1 MPGVL
6 FAGIDDWMAII
17 VPVASIIIYLL
28 NQIFDKS
35 GQQNQQQRR
44 QQQPFERVNEPTPED
59 DEVARMVREATQ
71 RSRERAE
78 RSRSPQP
85 ARRQEPARKPE
96 PSRPDW
102 RTRSSEVVEAEVVE
116 DRDIAPRKPAAPA
129 PAPARKTTSQRS
141 SSGGGVAAHVDKYL
155 GEHDRQFAK
164 SVETTV
170 NTDDVKSHLE
180 EQVHAKFD
188 HQVGT
193 MDAGLAGGA
202 SERVPVEDANPGRAM
217 LMSLFSQPQN
227 FRQAFILQEVL
238 DPPPIH

>member
-1 MPGVL
+1 MPCVL

-44 QQQPFERVNEPTPED
+44 HQQPFERQVEPTPED

-78 RSRSPQP
+78 RSRKPEP
-85 ARRQEPARKPE
+85 ARRQEPRKQE
-96 PSRPDW
+96 PVRPDW

-116 DRDIAPRKPAAPA
+116 DHSSAPRKPAPA
-129 PAPARKTTSQRS
+129 PAPARNAPQTRSTSGS
-141 SSGGGVAAHVDKYL
+141 GVAAHVQKYL
-155 GEHDRQFAK
+155 GEHDRQFNQ
-164 SVETTV
+164 SVEATV
-170 NTDDVKSHLE
+170 NSDDVKSHLD

-188 HQVGT
+188 HQVGS

-202 SERVPVEDANPGRAM
+202 SSRVPVEDANPGRAM
-217 LMSLFSQPQN
+217 LMSLFTQPQN

-238 DPPPIH
+238 DPPPIR

>member
-17 VPVASIIIYLL
+17 VPVASIVIYLL

-35 GQQNQQQRR
+35 GQQNQQPRR
-44 QQQPFERVNEPTPED
+44 QQQFERQIEPTPED

-78 RSRSPQP
+78 RARRPEP

-96 PSRPDW
+96 PARADW

-116 DRDIAPRKPAAPA
+116 DRGGAPRKPSAAAPA
-129 PAPARKTTSQRS
+129 PARNTPARS
-141 SSGGGVAAHVDKYL
+141 GVAAHVEKYL
-155 GEHDRQFAK
+155 GEHERQFNQ
-164 SVETTV
+164 SVEATV
-170 NTDDVKSHLE
+170 NSDDVKSHLE

-188 HQVGT
+188 HQVGS

-202 SERVPVEDANPGRAM
+202 SSRVPVEDANPGRAM

-238 DPPPIH
+238 DPPPIY